1 MSIVSSE
8 FSLASSRSYSRVET
22 SSERL
27 QISIRNRDNP
37 PGSPPNQDRGAANP
51 VVISAQGQARASA
64 DAAALN
70 AGEQEARGE
79 VNGKTCDDCLET
91 GMKEARKDPA
101 NQLLIALVEHLS
113 GRSFNFFELDK
124 PASDKSPE
132 SLEKEPVAVNPPPI
146 QVSIR
151 EQDPAFSL
159 EYTQSHTLEEYEA
172 TTFSARGVIR
182 TADGADIRFGL
193 QLEMQRSY
201 REESHTQIR
210 MGAAQREDPLVINF
224 SGNAAQLRDQRF
236 DFDLNADGELQS
248 LPLLAS
254 GSGYLAFDRN
264 GDGRVNDGSELFG
277 ALSGNGYADL
287 QALDNDANGWIDA
300 ADAASEHLYLWLPE
314 DDGDGKLLTLEEAG
328 IAAISTAN
336 IATPFELRGQHNTDL
351 GAVRATGLYL
361 STENTVG
368 TTQQID
374 LSV

>member
-27 QISIRNRDNP
+27 QISVRA
-37 PGSPPNQDRGAANP
+37 PGTPGDSPPSQDRGATDR
-51 VVISAQGQARASA
+51 VLISPLGQLRAAA
-64 DAAALN
+64 DAATLN
-70 AGEQEARGE
+70 VKEHAAPGE
-79 VNGKTCDDCLET
+79 VNGKTCDNCLET
-91 GMKEARKDPA
+91 DMKEARRDPA
-101 NQLLIALVEHLS
+101 NQLLIALVEHMS
-113 GRSFNFFELDK
+113 GRSFDFFELDI
-124 PASDKSPE
+124 PVSEKSPE
-132 SLEKEPVAVNPPPI
+132 DRDKAPVAIENPPI

-151 EQDPAFSL
+151 ERDPAFSV
-159 EYTQSHTLEEYEA
+159 EYTQSHTLEEHEA

-182 TADGADIRFGL
+182 TADDADIRFDL

-201 REESHTQIR
+201 REESQTRIR
-210 MGAAQREDPLVINF
+210 MGTAQREDPLVINF

-277 ALSGNGYADL
+277 ALSGDGYADL
-287 QALDNDANGWIDA
+287 QVLDNDGNGWIDSVDTA
-300 ADAASEHLYLWLPE
+300 NDQLYLWLPG
-314 DDGDGKLLTLEEAG
+314 DGGDGKLRTLEEAG

-336 IATPFELRGQHNTDL
+336 IATPFELRGQHNADL

-361 STENTVG
+361 NTENTVG

-374 LSV
+374 MSV